1 MVGRKVGFRKSDEA
15 MREEYKEES
24 RLLRKGLSLRN
35 VAKITGTSI
44 NTLRKVKAIC

>member
-1 MVGRKVGFRKSDEA
+1 MAVWLVKKTDEA

-35 VAKITGTSI
+35 VAKITGTSV
-44 NTLRKVKAIC
+44 NTLRKIKAIC